1 MYKSKGEEFITSE
14 CDFEI
19 IVPAN
24 IDEESF
30 INDIDEEKVSTMMKI
45 GLRSLKKFEN
55 KTQHNSGGPN
65 MPHQGVAR
73 RVRHLQNA

>member
-1 MYKSKGEEFITSE
+1 MTSE

-19 IVPAN
+19 IVPTN
-24 IDEESF
+24 LDEESL

-55 KTQHNSGGPN
+55 KSLNNSGG
-65 MPHQGVAR
+65 G
-73 RVRHLQNA
+73 

>member
-1 MYKSKGEEFITSE
+1 MIHISPVKVYKSKGEEFITSE

-19 IVPAN
+19 VVPAN

-65 MPHQGVAR
+65 MPH
-73 RVRHLQNA
+73 

>member
-1 MYKSKGEEFITSE
+1 MYKNNGEEFMTSE

-19 IVPAN
+19 LIPAN

-30 INDIDEEKVSTMMKI
+30 INDMDEEKVSTMMKI

-55 KTQHNSGGPN
+55 K
-65 MPHQGVAR
+65 A
-73 RVRHLQNA
+73 